1 VSRGESD
8 TIRETLKSLENML
21 QYVARKINRLFTANV
36 DIKRKTWMGR
46 PPAEDKSLPIEPAGT
61 LIARDRLG
69 SHHAMEGKAR
79 FVFPVLISGLIVFVV
94 GAVVTFTNIGLRADF
109 VVRWLKAF
117 VTGWPVAALLA
128 FFAGPYIRRAAE
140 AIVRRIDGAAQSYC
154 AGLMPSVSPIRLTVC
169 S

>member
-1 VSRGESD
+1 MCDMKKAGSKAGLPRYLLCFQCLSQTPNSD
-8 TIRETLKSLENML
+8 S
-21 QYVARKINRLFTANV
+21 
-36 DIKRKTWMGR
+36 DPPIKDK
-46 PPAEDKSLPIEPAGT
+46 KSLPIEPAGT